1 MLVIMLPKPEEMVS
15 IVVIRSRPPA
25 TPMNRLARTMP
36 MEALSLR
43 TMMQNRMIAIAI
55 TSATISIAGDTIES
69 VPFFFAFLALLFK
82 TRAFRRSACSRQA
95 SGSSDF
101 SEQVAVF
108 VKGQVIGL
116 RENLKVG
123 VVLHQRQHTLRNLD
137 DTDMGGVGDADHL
150 HVVMILCLGAAH
162 QGQL

>member
-69 VPFFFAFLALLFK
+69 VPFFFVFLTLLFK
-82 TRAFRRSACSRQA
+82 TRAVR
-95 SGSSDF
+95 
-101 SEQVAVF
+101 
-108 VKGQVIGL
+108 
-116 RENLKVG
+116 
-123 VVLHQRQHTLRNLD
+123 
-137 DTDMGGVGDADHL
+137 
-150 HVVMILCLGAAH
+150 
-162 QGQL
+162 